1 MKVFI
6 ISIVMWW
13 ANPAEIPYP
22 YNDAVEIKTYMD
34 KPLQFTSLEKCFEWV
49 GNDLENI
56 KAFGHAYY
64 PTATAVRE
72 IICIEKKGT

>member
-13 ANPAEIPYP
+13 ANPADIPYP

-34 KPLQFTSLEKCFEWV
+34 KPLQFTSLEQ
-49 GNDLENI
+49 GITD
-56 KAFGHAYY
+56 G
-64 PTATAVRE
+64 
-72 IICIEKKGT
+72 